1 MRIVLQII
9 SALAV
14 LGLLSAPVLFFND
27 LLARDHVNTVLI
39 ISTLLWFISAP
50 FWMEHN
56 KEKSQ

>member
-14 LGLLSAPVLFFND
+14 IGLLSAPVLFFND
-27 LLARDHVNTVLI
+27 LLARDRVNAILI

-50 FWMEHN
+50 FWMERN
-56 KEKSQ
+56 KENSP